1 MEAEMQLRSMRRGS
15 RRAGPVGCGLAGLAV
30 MAVAVVGC
38 GDDSVEALSKEDYL
52 AQGNAICAA
61 TYEVVDPLLEEFFTT
76 AFVDLPDGP
85 TTQAENQEVVE
96 AFDSLLVE
104 LTPQF
109 EEQTSQLRALGA
121 PDEDADLL
129 AALYD
134 DYDRALEEINA
145 TLDAAVAG
153 DEDATE
159 SVLAS
164 DGPFE
169 DENQRAHDYGL
180 TVCGEPGEQDD
191 ETGTADGETTTD
203 ESAGT
208 ADVEA
213 TVLALGDSFFEWNVG
228 TGESIPDVIGEF
240 LGRPVVNAAVGG
252 AHFSNP
258 DLDAAAAGLDVRQQ
272 FVDGDWVWVVMDG
285 GGNDLNDDCGCG
297 ACESVLDV
305 LVSVDGR
312 SGEIPDFTRSLVE
325 DGTQVMFVGYYEV
338 PSDAEFGFDRCIDE
352 GAEHGRRLEA
362 MAAAIEGVWFV
373 SAGDVVSADNRLAYS
388 KDRVHP
394 SPAGSRLVGEH
405 VAAAIASAEGKET

>member
-1 MEAEMQLRSMRRGS
+1 M
-15 RRAGPVGCGLAGLAV
+15 
-30 MAVAVVGC
+30 
-38 GDDSVEALSKEDYL
+38 
-52 AQGNAICAA
+52 
-61 TYEVVDPLLEEFFTT
+61 
-76 AFVDLPDGP
+76 
-85 TTQAENQEVVE
+85 
-96 AFDSLLVE
+96 LV
-104 LTPQF
+104 
-109 EEQTSQLRALGA
+109 
-121 PDEDADLL
+121 
-129 AALYD
+129 
-134 DYDRALEEINA
+134 
-145 TLDAAVAG
+145 
-153 DEDATE
+153 
-159 SVLAS
+159 
-164 DGPFE
+164 
-169 DENQRAHDYGL
+169 
-180 TVCGEPGEQDD
+180 
-191 ETGTADGETTTD
+191 
-203 ESAGT
+203 
-208 ADVEA
+208 
-213 TVLALGDSFFEWNVG
+213 LGDSFFEWNAG
-228 TGESIPDVIGEF
+228 TEESIPDVIGEF
-240 LGRPVVNAAVGG
+240 LGRPVLNAAVGG